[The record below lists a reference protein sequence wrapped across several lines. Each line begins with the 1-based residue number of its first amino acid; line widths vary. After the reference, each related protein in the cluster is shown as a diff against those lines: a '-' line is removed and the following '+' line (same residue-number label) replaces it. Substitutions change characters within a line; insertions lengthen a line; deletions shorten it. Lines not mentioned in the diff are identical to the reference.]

1 MLSAGYF
8 IDLCCLQKL
17 DGYVLFK
24 YLKII
29 IDTTNIIPLSPS
41 LLLFLSLFLSPFP
54 LKSEIIWR
62 ALQELSLPHQN
73 TDASLSQ
80 LATGAS
86 EFNSWTV
93 QQNYLRA
100 RTIMAERAN
109 FWPLR
114 LCFLLI
120 SEKIA
125 KYLILQYV
133 FPQRSH

>member
-54 LKSEIIWR
+54 LKSEII
-62 ALQELSLPHQN
+62 
-73 TDASLSQ
+73 
-80 LATGAS
+80 
-86 EFNSWTV
+86 
-93 QQNYLRA
+93 
-100 RTIMAERAN
+100 
-109 FWPLR
+109 
-114 LCFLLI
+114 
-120 SEKIA
+120 
-125 KYLILQYV
+125 
-133 FPQRSH
+133 